1 MYLCLSLI
9 KRKLLVQK
17 LQHQQGTGEA
27 LTVRV
32 HVTHVISLFK
42 YLI

>member
-1 MYLCLSLI
+1 MHLCLSLVE
-9 KRKLLVQK
+9 RKLLVQK

-32 HVTHVISLFK
+32 HVTHVVSFLE

>member
-1 MYLCLSLI
+1 MYLCLSLVE
-9 KRKLLVQK
+9 RKLLVQK

-32 HVTHVISLFK
+32 HVTHVVSFLE